1 MTELFFTARALSA
14 ATEYTPIA
22 DHHLRADV
30 CLLPGA
36 PAEAEITI
44 TAEEAFQGV
53 IRIAL
58 PVRKDP
64 RFFLPGVIYGTNRGE
79 APLVVDSQAPVCAT
93 AAIFPPPPGGCS
105 AATDCPI
112 PVPSPGRMAA

>member
-1 MTELFFTARALSA
+1 MTELFFTARALGA

-22 DHHLRADV
+22 DHHLRADMRI
-30 CLLPGA
+30 LPGM

-64 RFFLPGVIYGTNRGE
+64 RFFLPGVIYGTNRGD
-79 APLVVDSQAPVCAT
+79 APATIPVCAT